1 MLITTDSTVTCVP
14 CMLEHVWI
22 FAQGRNS
29 TDYNI
34 GVEKTPVTL
43 VRVEL
48 HSLGL
53 GVSVSPLVALVSV
66 ELHS

>member
-1 MLITTDSTVTCVP
+1 MKSYGGGGVLNRAGALTRAGALNRGNTVPLVP
-14 CMLEHVWI
+14 
-22 FAQGRNS
+22 
-29 TDYNI
+29 
-34 GVEKTPVTL
+34 L

-66 ELHS
+66 ELHSLGLGS